1 MNNEVAESSG
11 EMGAPL
17 MGGRRK
23 GSISIDRRRELMR
36 LAEQASDWIID
47 HNIKPEELCFFKRS
61 VEMLTDT
68 HQF

>member
-1 MNNEVAESSG
+1 MNNEVEISPG
-11 EMGAPL
+11 EM
-17 MGGRRK
+17 MTGRGK
-23 GSISIDRRRELMR
+23 AISIDRRRELMR
-36 LAEQASDWIID
+36 LAEQASDWIIE